1 MFKDSLAE
9 DKMAL
14 HFNICIPCNKLNTE
28 CSPGGHLKTNMGLN
42 GPCKISES
50 DVSEF
55 SCLVCEIIF
64 LLCRHKKISMIQN
77 GSSEICVEN
86 RCNTFRQF
94 RRLTDDVTQVEMSF
108 HVEISVTHKCM
119 EWLHHTTLAAYSH
132 QTKVGAK
139 AKKIKRQAKKK
150 RSKNKPETSKKVFAF
165 GTV

>member
-1 MFKDSLAE
+1 
-9 DKMAL
+9 
-14 HFNICIPCNKLNTE
+14 
-28 CSPGGHLKTNMGLN
+28 MGLN
-42 GPCKISES
+42 GPCKMSES

-64 LLCRHKKISMIQN
+64 LLCRHKNISMIQN

-94 RRLTDDVTQVEMSF
+94 RRLNDYVTQVEMSF

-132 QTKVGAK
+132 QTEVGAK
-139 AKKIKRQAKKK
+139 AKKIKRQAKKRDQRIYQK
-150 RSKNKPETSKKVFAF
+150 HKKTIRFRAVWIGLKMWKVAIAFAYVHDWRF
-165 GTV
+165 YLKIIDVTIISCS